1 MLSLIVLWQITID
14 VVFQFLQDWL
24 VFPCWF
30 YLLGFSSLYFQ
41 SAPIN
46 HIQLGWVRPTGI
58 ELENSRLAPSIGKSH
73 QSTWQTVFLSVFNI
87 DFLLLRRNKKLLTL
101 KILGDPPKED
111 VYWLEP
117 PAEYQKHRD
126 TPSTKNLL
134 LFLRSTRNGRRPEFI
149 ILQYYITF
157 IVIYVY
163 LLEMRK
169 KK

>member
-1 MLSLIVLWQITID
+1 MRASQATNGQVSLVGFIS
-14 VVFQFLQDWL
+14 L
-24 VFPCWF
+24 VFPP
-30 YLLGFSSLYFQ
+30 YISSL
-41 SAPIN
+41 
-46 HIQLGWVRPTGI
+46 
-58 ELENSRLAPSIGKSH
+58 H
-73 QSTWQTVFLSVFNI
+73 QSTIFNQGELGQPGLSQRTHDQLLPLENHISLHDRLFFLSVFNI

-157 IVIYVY
+157 IIINM
-163 LLEMRK
+163 LEMRMK
-169 KK
+169 K